1 MSSTYQDRSFS
12 NCMRS
17 IKPQIKNSSS
27 IYEESDTPLNQ
38 FLQEKY
44 EKAQIPSYISKNSY
58 LNPIEN
64 SPSLDDF
71 KEDSFYHVQ
80 KSAKS
85 YLSKPNEKIDQ
96 SESGLKIHSL
106 QCRIKELL
114 KIQDTLIKN
123 IEDIKISS
131 IKTEQ
136 TDKKTILEHREKLN
150 LANSRIS
157 NLEDLLKNDGKDQLK
172 KYIKDLETSYDK
184 IKQENQTLISRFQ
197 VIDQDLHSI
206 EFESK
211 SMRDEIQTLKSQN
224 LALQNEI
231 ISLKAQKVEDLKIID
246 GLSCEKKVKEQRV
259 NELIGTVDKCE
270 ERIQDLKDLINSLS
284 VNKYQDYSL
293 KFDSSDMSYKILQ
306 LTKENEA
313 LKTQMSTRPA
323 TTTNHYGKKNT
334 SSTEKLVDS
343 MNLYSTIAHKRSKS
357 VGKKFSYASSSKIL
371 KDLMTEIGLD
381 TPYGLLEIYRKIAKE
396 NRQASKAVELFDK
409 LTNLVERF
417 SPQGMF
423 KKSPSINKIWKWIK
437 NLVDEFFKLK
447 TEAES
452 FEDAMRALAKVKC
465 ALNIID
471 NEDPVQ
477 VAGKII
483 MENEYLKL
491 LLNKV
496 KIIFRLNRK
505 ITLVEL
511 EGEIDRRL

>member
-1 MSSTYQDRSFS
+1 MSSTYQDRSIS
-12 NCMRS
+12 NCM
-17 IKPQIKNSSS
+17 KNMKSQTRKSSS

-44 EKAQIPSYISKNSY
+44 EKAQVPFYNSRISYS
-58 LNPIEN
+58 NPIEN

-71 KEDSFYHVQ
+71 KEDSYYHIQ
-80 KSAKS
+80 KSSKA
-85 YLSKPNEKIDQ
+85 YISKPNEKIDQ

-106 QCRIKELL
+106 QCRIKELI

-136 TDKKTILEHREKLN
+136 TDKKTILELREKLN
-150 LANSRIS
+150 LASSRIS

-172 KYIKDLETSYDK
+172 KYIKDLEASYDK

-211 SMRDEIQTLKSQN
+211 NMRDEIQTLKSQN
-224 LALQNEI
+224 SALQNEI
-231 ISLKAQKVEDLKIID
+231 INLKAQKVEDLKNVD
-246 GLSCEKKVKEQRV
+246 RLSCENRVKDQKI
-259 NELIGTVDKCE
+259 NELVDIINKCE
-270 ERIQDLKDLINSLS
+270 GRIQDLKDLINSLS
-284 VNKYQDYSL
+284 MNKYQDYSL
-293 KFDSSDMSYKILQ
+293 KLDSSDMSYRILK

-313 LKTQMSTRPA
+313 LKTQMSTRPT
-323 TTTNHYGKKNT
+323 TTTNYYGKKNT
-334 SSTEKLVDS
+334 TSTEKLVDS
-343 MNLYSTIAHKRSKS
+343 INLYSTIPHKRSKS

-371 KDLMTEIGLD
+371 KDLMNEIGLD
-381 TPYGLLEIYRKIAKE
+381 SPYGLIEIYRKITKE
-396 NRQASKAVELFDK
+396 NKQAAKAVELFDK
-409 LTNLVERF
+409 LMNLVEKF
-417 SPQGMF
+417 SPQGTF
-423 KKSPSINKIWKWIK
+423 KKSPSVNKIWKWIK
-437 NLVDEFFKLK
+437 KLVDEFFKIK
-447 TEAES
+447 KDAEN
-452 FEDAMRALAKVKC
+452 FEDTMRALAKVKC
-465 ALNIID
+465 ALNVVD

-496 KIIFRLNRK
+496 KIIFRVNRK
-505 ITLVEL
+505 ITLTEL
-511 EGEIDRRL
+511 EGEIDKRL